1 MAPEPS
7 APERRAALSMLA
19 TYLRPEGRRLAALV
33 VLTFGTV
40 GLDLYVPQ
48 LLRRFIDGAQGQ
60 LPLADVSGV
69 KNRAQGN
76 AQWIVTAEKTIFIY
90 HEQSIQQAFLGATWF
105 IKAMN
110 VYYGTLHFIIT
121 AGLLVWLYAR
131 RHSAYRVMR
140 NLLGATTGLALIGY
154 WTFPLAPPRLYSK
167 CSGRIPALGPEGG
180 LVKPSCFVDTLDKV
194 GGLWD
199 YQSSAAKAIAN
210 AYAAMPSLHFG
221 WSLWCAI
228 VIWTQ
233 VGGRRGHV
241 LAVLYPTLTLFAIVI
256 TANHFFLD
264 AVGGALILCGGLG
277 IVRWSERRRSA
288 RLAPALTGATAEQL
302 ATAQ

>member
-1 MAPEPS
+1 METCAEPEAGAPPHSPS
-7 APERRAALSMLA
+7 THPAPHALRQLNSRPPKHA
-19 TYLRPEGRRLAALV
+19 WLREVGI
-33 VLTFGTV
+33 VLGFY
-40 GLDLYVPQ
+40 YVYQ
-48 LLRRFIDGAQGQ
+48 TIRS
-60 LPLADVSGV
+60 LADVSGV

-302 ATAQ
+302 TTAQ